1 MSSRVARLRERLGYG
16 AFAVI
21 THPVSIR
28 YLTGLAI
35 WPGERFLALLVPPGA
50 EPLLVVP
57 SLEMERAGKSPFDK
71 LPVGDSDDLAA
82 VLGPKAPRGGEHL
95 FVEKGHMT
103 LDRLEMLERAWGTL
117 RPEALDDVLE
127 DLRLEKDED
136 EIAALAHAGDLID
149 AVVKRVPDMLVDGL
163 SERDVARAIDDAI
176 AEEGS
181 SPSFPSIVCF
191 GEHAAYPHWSPDGT
205 RFRKGDLVLV
215 DIGCQ
220 WDGYASDITR
230 VFFTGEPK
238 AKLAEVYRVVLAAH
252 EAAAAALG
260 PGVLASAID
269 DAARKVIAD
278 AGYKDFFPHRVG
290 HGLGLQEHEA
300 PSMHG
305 ANATPLRPGTIVTIE
320 PGIYLPGT
328 GGVRIEDDYLVT
340 ANGSRP
346 LTGSPKDLS
355 SVIVA

>member
-1 MSSRVARLRERLGYG
+1 MSSRVARLRERLGDG

-35 WPGERFLALLVPPGA
+35 WPGERFLALLVPPTA

-57 SLEMERAGKSPFDK
+57 SLEMERAGKSPFGK

-82 VLGPKAPRGGEHL
+82 VLRPRAPRGGERL
-95 FVEKGHMT
+95 FVEKRHMT
-103 LDRLEMLERAWGTL
+103 LDRFETLERAWGTL
-117 RPEALDDVLE
+117 RPEGLDDVLE
-127 DLRLEKDED
+127 DLRLIKDD
-136 EIAALAHAGDLID
+136 EEVAAVRHAGELID
-149 AVVKRVPDMLVDGL
+149 AVVKRVPDMLSDGL

-191 GEHAAYPHWSPDGT
+191 GEHAAYPHWSPDET

-230 VFFTGEPK
+230 VFFTGEPG
-238 AKLAEVYRVVLAAH
+238 AKLAEIYRVVLAAH

-260 PGVLASAID
+260 PGVRASAID
-269 DAARKVIAD
+269 DAARAVIAD
-278 AGYKDFFPHRVG
+278 AGYQDFFPHRVG

-305 ANATPLRPGTIVTIE
+305 ANAAPLRPGTIVTIE

-340 ANGSRP
+340 ENGSRP
-346 LTGSPKDLS
+346 LTGSPKELS